1 MSQENVEVVRR
12 IVREINRGDIDSASD
27 LATVDCELDF
37 SNSRGPESGVYR
49 GRDQT
54 RQFFN
59 AFMEAWAS
67 LRWELEEVI
76 ELEGDR
82 ALTASQLQM
91 RGHGSGV
98 EVSVKGASVWTIRD
112 GKVAAQ
118 TLYQS
123 KAEALEAAG
132 LRE

>member
-1 MSQENVEVVRR
+1 MSEENVEVVRR
-12 IVREINRGDIDSASD
+12 IVREFNRRDVDSATD

-37 SNSRGPESGVYR
+37 SNSRGPESRVYR

-67 LRWELEEVI
+67 LRWELEELI

-82 ALTASQLQM
+82 VLTVSQLQM
-91 RGHGSGV
+91 RGRGSGA
-98 EVSVKGASVWTIRD
+98 EVTVKGASIWTIRD

-123 KAEALEAAG
+123 KAEALDAAG
-132 LRE
+132 LQE